1 MAQNAGEFFSSEKL
15 HETDER
21 LWVDIDRMS
30 IIRQG
35 LRIRRNEL
43 TSPFSCCVDSLV

>member
-35 LRIRRNEL
+35 LRINSKIEINK
-43 TSPFSCCVDSLV
+43 